1 MGCSQK
7 HSIIKNWIIKLI
19 LVFYDA
25 FSVNASFF
33 LALVVRFYIEGKF
46 SELGVPYISAFFSFA
61 PYYTVCALIVFALFQ
76 MYNMVWRVAG
86 INDLKRILV
95 ANVCTFLVQ
104 IIGSRLFVM
113 RMPTTYYLI
122 GAMIQ
127 LLLICLI
134 RFIPRLLFY
143 EGWQERKKDAI
154 PAMIIGVGPDAA
166 ILQDKVRKDVTGK
179 EKIVCLLDYST
190 KKDSKRLFNGVPV
203 IYGIDNMS
211 EAIKRYGI
219 GCVFI
224 ADRSLTGT
232 MRRDIDSI
240 CSTNGVELRNFIIGM
255 ADDEETREWMKRYEE
270 ENGEEASFF

>member
-1 MGCSQK
+1 MRTF
-7 HSIIKNWIIKLI
+7 HIHNEIRNWVIKLV
-19 LVFYDA
+19 LVIYDA
-25 FSVNASFF
+25 FVVNASFF
-33 LALVVRFYIEGKF
+33 LALVVRFYINGKF
-46 SELGVPYISAFFSFA
+46 SELGVPYISAFFTFA
-61 PYYTVCALIVFALFQ
+61 PYYTLCALVIFALFQ
-76 MYNMVWRVAG
+76 VYNMIWRVAG
-86 INDLKRILV
+86 INDLKRLLL

-104 IIGSRLFVM
+104 IIGSRLFVK
-113 RMPTTYYLI
+113 RMPTTYYVI

-154 PAMIIGVGPDAA
+154 PAMIIGIGPDAA
-166 ILQDKVRKDVTGK
+166 ILQDKVRKDTTGK

-203 IYGIDNMS
+203 IFGLDNMP

-232 MRRDIDSI
+232 MRRDIAAI
-240 CSTNGVELRNFIIGM
+240 CSANGVELKNFIIGM

>member
-1 MGCSQK
+1 MRVFRIHNG
-7 HSIIKNWIIKLI
+7 IRNWVIKLV
-19 LVFYDA
+19 LVLYDA
-25 FSVNASFF
+25 FVVNASFF
-33 LALVVRFYIEGKF
+33 LALVVRFYINGKF
-46 SELGVPYISAFFSFA
+46 SELGVPYISAFFTFA
-61 PYYTVCALIVFALFQ
+61 PYYTLCALIIFALFQ
-76 MYNMVWRVAG
+76 MYNMIWRVAG
-86 INDLKRILV
+86 INDLKRLLL

-104 IIGSRLFVM
+104 IIGSRLFVK
-113 RMPTTYYLI
+113 RMPTTYYVI

-143 EGWQERKKDAI
+143 EGLQERKKGAI
-154 PAMIIGVGPDAA
+154 PAMIIGIGPDAA
-166 ILQDKVRKDVTGK
+166 ILQDKVRKDTTGK

-203 IYGIDNMS
+203 IFGLDNMP

-232 MRRDIDSI
+232 MRRDIAAI
-240 CSTNGVELRNFIIGM
+240 CSANGVELKNFIIGM

>member
-1 MGCSQK
+1 MNSNK
-7 HSIIKNWIIKLI
+7 TRNRLAKLVLGI
-19 LVFYDA
+19 YDVFV
-25 FSVNASFF
+25 VNASFF
-33 LALVVRFYIEGKF
+33 LALVVRFYMNGQF
-46 SELGVPYISAFFSFA
+46 SELGIPYISAFFRYS
-61 PYYTVCALIVFALFQ
+61 PYYTICALIIFSLFQ

-86 INDLKRILV
+86 INDLKRILA

-104 IIGSRLFVM
+104 VIGSRLFVR
-113 RMPTTYYLI
+113 RMPTTYYVI

-127 LLLICLI
+127 LFLICLI

-143 EGWQERKKDAI
+143 ECWQERKKDAI
-154 PAMIIGVGPDAA
+154 PAMIIGIGPDAA
-166 ILQDKVRKDVTGK
+166 ILQDKVRRDVTGK

-190 KKDSKRLFNGVPV
+190 KKDSKRLFNGVPI
-203 IYGIDNMS
+203 IYGIGNMA

-219 GCVFI
+219 GRVFI

-232 MRRDIDSI
+232 IRRDIASI
-240 CSTNGVELRNFIIGM
+240 CSTNGVELKNFIIGM

>member
-1 MGCSQK
+1 MTK
-7 HSIIKNWIIKLI
+7 ARNWTVKLV
-19 LVFYDA
+19 LVLYDA
-25 FSVNASFF
+25 FVVNASFF
-33 LALVVRFYIEGKF
+33 LALVVRFYINGKF
-46 SELGVPYISAFFSFA
+46 SELGVPYISAFFSYA
-61 PYYTVCALIVFALFQ
+61 PYYTICALIIFALFQ

-104 IIGSRLFVM
+104 IIGSRLFVR
-113 RMPTTYYLI
+113 RMPTTYYVI

-154 PAMIIGVGPDAA
+154 PAMIVGIGPDAA
-166 ILQDKVRKDVTGK
+166 ILQDKVRRDTTGK
-179 EKIVCLLDYST
+179 EKIVCLLDHSS

-203 IYGIDNMS
+203 IYGIDNM
-211 EAIKRYGI
+211 EETIKHYGI

-224 ADRSLTGT
+224 ADRSLTGSV
-232 MRRDIDSI
+232 RREIASI
-240 CSTNGVELRNFIIGM
+240 CSTNGVELKNFIIGM